1 MTYKVVFDYTGDR
14 LGINM
19 MRPFMEQE
27 YVRIYQQFC
36 DITNGG
42 VIDKLNK
49 EFSEKYPDYK
59 IADDLWSSV
68 EYIEHLR
75 KGYDEVVKEIMILNP
90 NLAMT
95 YRIGDELNLIGKMA
109 LLGREITITFHIEEG
124 T

>member
-1 MTYKVVFDYTGDR
+1 MTYKVVFDYTGER
-14 LGINM
+14 WIINM
-19 MRPFMEQE
+19 MRSTMEQE

-68 EYIEHLR
+68 EYIEHFR
-75 KGYDEVVKEIMILNP
+75 KGYDKVLKEIMFLNSDLM
-90 NLAMT
+90 N
-95 YRIGDELNLIGKMA
+95 YYIGDELNLIGK
-109 LLGREITITFHIEEG
+109 LTLFGKEITITFHLEEEA
-124 T
+124 

>member
-1 MTYKVVFDYTGDR
+1 MTYKVVFDYTGERWIIDM
-14 LGINM
+14 IKSH
-19 MRPFMEQE
+19 MEQE

-68 EYIEHLR
+68 EYIEHFR
-75 KGYDEVVKEIMILNP
+75 KGYDEVVKELMILNP
-90 NLAMT
+90 DLVMT
-95 YRIGDELNLIGKMA
+95 YYIGDELNLIGRMTLFGKE
-109 LLGREITITFHIEEG
+109 LTITFHIEEG
-124 T
+124 A

>member
-14 LGINM
+14 WIINM
-19 MRPFMEQE
+19 IGPFMEQE

-68 EYIEHLR
+68 EYIEHFR

>member
-27 YVRIYQQFC
+27 YVRVYNHFC

-68 EYIEHLR
+68 EYIEHFR

-95 YRIGDELNLIGKMA
+95 YRIGDELNLIGKMT
-109 LLGREITITFHIEEG
+109 LLGREITITFHMEEG

>member
-1 MTYKVVFDYTGDR
+1 MTYKVVFDYTGERRIID
-14 LGINM
+14 M
-19 MRPFMEQE
+19 MRPVMEKE

-68 EYIEHLR
+68 EYIEHFR
-75 KGYDEVVKEIMILNP
+75 KGYDNVIKEIVFLNP
-90 NLAMT
+90 CLMN
-95 YRIGDELNLIGKMA
+95 YYIGDELNLIGK
-109 LLGREITITFHIEEG
+109 LTLFGREITITFHIEEE

>member
-1 MTYKVVFDYTGDR
+1 MTYKVVFDYTGGRRIIDM
-14 LGINM
+14 I
-19 MRPFMEQE
+19 RPVMEKE

-36 DITNGG
+36 DIINGG

-68 EYIEHLR
+68 EYVEHFR
-75 KGYDEVVKEIMILNP
+75 KGYGNVIKEIVFLNP
-90 NLAMT
+90 CLMN
-95 YRIGDELNLIGKMA
+95 YYIGDELNLIGK
-109 LLGREITITFHIEEG
+109 LTLFGREITITFHLEEE

>member
-1 MTYKVVFDYTGDR
+1 MTYKVVFDYTGERWIID
-14 LGINM
+14 M
-19 MRPFMEQE
+19 MRSALERE
-27 YVRIYQQFC
+27 YVRTYQQFC

-68 EYIEHLR
+68 EYIEHFR
-75 KGYDEVVKEIMILNP
+75 KGYDEVVKEIMLLNP
-90 NLAMT
+90 GLMK
-95 YRIGDELNLIGKMA
+95 YYIGDELNLIGK
-109 LLGREITITFHIEEG
+109 LTRFGKEITITFHIEEG

>member
-1 MTYKVVFDYTGDR
+1 MTYKVVFDSTGER
-14 LGINM
+14 WIINM
-19 MRPFMEQE
+19 MRSTMEQE

-68 EYIEHLR
+68 EYIEHFR
-75 KGYDEVVKEIMILNP
+75 KGYDKVLKEIMFLNSDLM
-90 NLAMT
+90 N
-95 YRIGDELNLIGKMA
+95 YYIGDELNLIGK
-109 LLGREITITFHIEEG
+109 LTLFGKEITITFHLEEEA
-124 T
+124 